1 MYRLR
6 VCVSESPIGFF
17 FLLRRIMSSN
27 YGMSKEDYEDY
38 YGEKVVLCRT
48 HNITAIDSC
57 PACEEEEW
65 SEEDDSE

>member
-1 MYRLR
+1 
-6 VCVSESPIGFF
+6 
-17 FLLRRIMSSN
+17 MSSN